1 MLTPV
6 ADNPFA
12 VLTLIAAPAVFTN
25 ASSVLALGTS
35 NRLARAVDRTR
46 QLAKELHHDPPD
58 HGLPDH
64 DLPNED
70 TMKMWGRQIDR
81 LQIRASLLVRA
92 LSFFYTAIG
101 AFAGASLVS
110 IIAASLAGS
119 SYKLPFAAV
128 AAVSV
133 IAGTLGFIGLVMGCS
148 LLVRET
154 RLALISLSE
163 EAKAAKTWVKQPG

>member
-46 QLAKELHHDPPD
+46 QLAKELHHDQPD
-58 HGLPDH
+58 NDP
-64 DLPNED
+64 PNED

-128 AAVSV
+128 ATVSV

-163 EAKAAKTWVKQPG
+163 EAKAAKTWIKRPG

>member
-46 QLAKELHHDPPD
+46 QLARELHNDPAD
-58 HGLPDH
+58 
-64 DLPNED
+64 ED

-81 LQIRASLLVRA
+81 LQVRASLLVRA

-163 EAKAAKTWVKQPG
+163 EAIAAKTWVKRPG

>member
-46 QLAKELHHDPPD
+46 QLAKELQHDP
-58 HGLPDH
+58 PDH